1 MTLTMV
7 ISLFGGLGLFIYGMH
22 LMSDGLKIVAGNR
35 MKRLLEVLTNN
46 MFKAILVGTVVTMIV
61 QSSSTTTV
69 MVVGFVNASLMSLLQ
84 AAGVILGAN
93 IGTTIT
99 AQLIAFNITAVA
111 PVFIG
116 VGTIMCLFAKKKRMR
131 DVGSIV
137 LGFGILFFGISTMS
151 ASMSTLKDSPEFVYL
166 LSTYGMNPFLGL
178 LIGTVIT
185 AIMQSSSATVGLL
198 QALAISGVFSGV
210 MGTDA
215 IKICI
220 PIMIGTN
227 IGTCVTAL
235 LSSIGTSITAKKA
248 AVFHL
253 FVNIFGAVWVMAIL
267 LIIDGITDHN
277 PIYQFI
283 VNISGTTI
291 ADNGD
296 VLPNVARQIAMV
308 HTFFNVANMLV
319 IFPFVKK
326 LVNFL
331 DRIMPNSEE
340 ETGLQLDS
348 RLLNNPAV
356 ALGQVSKEVTRLAT
370 MCSKNFVQ
378 SCDSVLNKDDK
389 LIEKVCEREE
399 RIDKFEHGIIEYVVQ
414 MSNLNMTEEENDRVA
429 FYMKG
434 SHDLER
440 IGDHAKNISELA
452 EMRIRD
458 NVSISELG
466 NKDMQLLIGATGK
479 ILDHLVT
486 VLQSEDTALC
496 HEILKEEDNID
507 VLTEKAKDNHIERL
521 NSGVCNAVAGI
532 IYFDMLSNIERISD
546 HASNIATGL
555 LELQEKPG
563 AKLTEEV
570 IY

>member
-22 LMSDGLKIVAGNR
+22 LMSEGLKIVAGNR
-35 MKRLLEVLTNN
+35 MKKLLEVLTNN
-46 MFKAILVGTVVTMIV
+46 TFKAILVGTIVTMIV

-69 MVVGFVNASLMSLLQ
+69 MVVGFVNASLMTLLQ

-99 AQLIAFNITAVA
+99 AQLIAFNITAIA

-116 VGTIMCLFAKKKRMR
+116 LGTVMCLFSKKKRSR
-131 DVGSIV
+131 DVGSIL

-151 ASMSTLKDSPEFVYL
+151 SSMSSLKESPEFVYL
-166 LSTYGMNPFLGL
+166 LSTYGMNPLLGL
-178 LIGTVIT
+178 LIGTAMT

-198 QALAISGVFSGV
+198 QALALSGVFSGV
-210 MGTDA
+210 AGTDA

-235 LSSIGTSITAKKA
+235 LSSIGTSVTAKKA

-253 FVNIFGAVWVMAIL
+253 FVNIFGAIWVMVVL
-267 LIIDGITDHN
+267 MLIDNLAATN
-277 PIYQFI
+277 PVYNFI
-283 VNISGTTI
+283 VSISGTSI
-291 ADNGD
+291 AENGD
-296 VLPNVARQIAMV
+296 VIPNVARQIAMA
-308 HTFFNVANMLV
+308 HTFFNVANMVV
-319 IFPFVKK
+319 ILPIMKK
-326 LVNFL
+326 MVEFL
-331 DRIMPNSEE
+331 DRVMPNTEE
-340 ETGLQLDS
+340 EVGLQLDS

-356 ALGQVSKEVTRLAT
+356 ALGQVGKEVTRLAE
-370 MCSKNFVQ
+370 MCGKNFVQ
-378 SCDSVLNKDDK
+378 SCESVLNKDEK
-389 LIEKVCEREE
+389 LIEKVTERED
-399 RIDKFEHGIIEYVVQ
+399 RIDEFEQGIIDFVVQ
-414 MSNLNMTEEENDRVA
+414 MSNLNMTESENDRVA
-429 FYMKG
+429 FYLKG

-458 NVSISELG
+458 NIGISELG
-466 NKDMQLLIGATGK
+466 NKDMQGLIDSTNK
-479 ILDHLVT
+479 ILGHLVQ
-486 VLQSEDTALC
+486 VLENEDAELC
-496 HEILKEEDNID
+496 REILKEEDNID
-507 VLTEKAKDNHIERL
+507 LLTEKAKDNHIERL

-555 LELQEKPG
+555 LDLKEKP
-563 AKLTEEV
+563 AAHLTEEV
-570 IY
+570 VY